1 MDLRKKERRDYR
13 LLHSGGTIPVSHA
26 KVKEDSVKWSTSQF
40 YELEVI
46 DERDSPAG
54 PEVLVHYVGW
64 DDHYNEWKPR
74 SEVVDIKHS
83 SDALELLKQDL
94 LVQIKENL
102 NTSRVRDTEITV
114 SISVQTETFEHFVT
128 VIEAEVAEERRGI
141 KIYRPTVRG
150 VTNFLG
156 ADWHYRI
163 VNKAGDFAYVLE
175 DTLQLWLRE
184 RRCLEE
190 FIKVGDSFVKKPVHR
205 GHLLSFRFVKN
216 RGNKHELHQIGL

>member
-1 MDLRKKERRDYR
+1 M
-13 LLHSGGTIPVSHA
+13 
-26 KVKEDSVKWSTSQF
+26 
-40 YELEVI
+40 
-46 DERDSPAG
+46 
-54 PEVLVHYVGW
+54 
-64 DDHYNEWKPR
+64 
-74 SEVVDIKHS
+74 
-83 SDALELLKQDL
+83 
-94 LVQIKENL
+94 QIKENL
-102 NTSRVRDTEITV
+102 NTSSVRDTEITV

-156 ADWHYRI
+156 GDWHYRI

-184 RRCLEE
+184 QRCLEE
-190 FIKVGDSFVKKPVHR
+190 FIKEGDSFVKKPVHR

-216 RGNKHELHQIGL
+216 RRNKYELHQIGL